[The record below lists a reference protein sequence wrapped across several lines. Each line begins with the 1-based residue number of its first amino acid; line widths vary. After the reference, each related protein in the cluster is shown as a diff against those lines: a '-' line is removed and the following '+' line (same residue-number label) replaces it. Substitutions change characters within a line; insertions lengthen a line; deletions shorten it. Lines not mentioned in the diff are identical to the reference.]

1 MFLTSFQRANRTLFL
16 LENYLSFCIVTAAE
30 LHLQSIIYGVTVK

>member
-16 LENYLSFCIVTAAE
+16 LENYLSFCIVTAVKS
-30 LHLQSIIYGVTVK
+30 HLRSMRYGVAVR